1 MAESLGAAPVLSTP
15 DTHIL
20 NDTSDIEL
28 LSHVEKLS
36 EEQLAV
42 RYEISRTIN
51 EIRQQRWRRVAL
63 QFPDDML
70 PHSAKVYQ
78 MLARGLKYDTSTKGK
93 AKPAEQS
100 TPPEDRSQAV
110 GDLQTL
116 SINDTPEIIKLT
128 ILADTSYG
136 ACCVDEIAA
145 EHVDADAVVHYGRA
159 CLSPTARLPVLH
171 IFTHRDL
178 DVGDAV
184 NSFRSSF
191 PDMKVKV
198 IVTADVPYSESVLLL
213 CLELR
218 DLGYDNI
225 FEARII
231 RQPSS
236 PIPNRT
242 VPTAVSDDPSKLS
255 EWHLFHISE
264 PPTSLL
270 LTLISNM
277 ASIKVFS
284 TDSSVPAPSSDAL
297 QQSTSILL
305 RRRYALVTSLSTVA
319 VWGILINTLSIKN
332 YLHMVDHVKKQI
344 ADAGKKSYMFVVG
357 KINAAKVANF
367 SDIGGWVVIG
377 CWESSLIDSKEFYKP
392 IVTPFE
398 LELALSNDKD
408 RVWSGNWRSDF
419 ESVIDAAKKRQS
431 QEQEVDEHR
440 NNSEDIG
447 NASDDDSDEAP
458 EFDLRTGRYVSKTR
472 PMGRRQV
479 GNGLETTNGSKSNS
493 LTRRANGDMAV
504 INGVASPAAQHLNEK
519 RTWRGLGSDFEI
531 KYDDEEEQGNLIE
544 EGRSGMAGGYIVAD
558 STPT

>member
-15 DTHIL
+15 ETHIL
-20 NDTSDIEL
+20 NDTSNIEVL
-28 LSHVEKLS
+28 ARIEQLP
-36 EEQLAV
+36 EEQLAI
-42 RYEISRTIN
+42 RFEISRTID
-51 EIRQQRWRRVAL
+51 EIRQQRWRCVAL

-78 MLARGLKYDTSTKGK
+78 MLARGLKHGTATKGK
-93 AKPAEQS
+93 DKSSEQS
-100 TPPEDRSQAV
+100 TSPQDQSQAS
-110 GDLQTL
+110 GELQAL
-116 SINDTPEIIKLT
+116 SIDETPDTIKLT

-171 IFTHRDL
+171 IFTHRYL
-178 DVGDAV
+178 DPREAV
-184 NSFRSSF
+184 ESFRSSF
-191 PDMKVKV
+191 PDQTTKV
-198 IVTADVPYSESVLLL
+198 IVTADVPYSDSVSLL
-213 CLELR
+213 CSELCKM
-218 DLGYDNI
+218 GYDNI
-225 FEARII
+225 FEAQIVH
-231 RQPSS
+231 QPSS

-242 VPTAVSDDPSKLS
+242 VPSSVSEDPSKLS
-255 EWHLFHISE
+255 DWHLFHISE

-277 ASIKVFS
+277 ASIKVFP
-284 TDSSVPAPSSDAL
+284 TDSSVSRPSSDTL

-305 RRRYALVTSLSTVA
+305 RRRYALITSLSTVA
-319 VWGILINTLSIKN
+319 VWGILINTLSVKN

-344 ADAGKKSYMFVVG
+344 SDAGKKSYMFVVG

-367 SDIGGWVVIG
+367 SDIGGWVVVG

-408 RVWSGNWRSDF
+408 RVWTGNWRSDF
-419 ESVIDAAKKRQS
+419 ESVLNAAKERQNL
-431 QEQEVDEHR
+431 EQEVDEQH
-440 NNSEDIG
+440 NGLEGIG
-447 NASDDDSDEAP
+447 NASDDESDEAP

-472 PMGRRQV
+472 LMGRRQV
-479 GNGLETTNGSKSNS
+479 INGLETDNGSSS
-493 LTRRANGDMAV
+493 HALARRANGDMTRV
-504 INGVASPAAQHLNEK
+504 NGIASPAAQYLAEK

-531 KYDDEEEQGNLIE
+531 KYDEEEEQGNLIE
-544 EGRSGMAGGYIVAD
+544 EGRSGMAGGYTMAD
-558 STPT
+558 SARS